1 MGLVG
6 TFKTMDLQE
15 LQSLETI
22 DPSPTA
28 PWDNRGFPDVSI
40 PTNKERALEEAASA
54 RHGGGVLVYTD
65 AKGAALGAAVLIQID
80 GSAETQ
86 LTYQIGIGSASE
98 WHVHCAEMIAI
109 SQEIKLIE
117 ENNFVNLGT
126 RRQQRTE
133 ADYSAQRQPICDH
146 GDGRKQAQ
154 VRAYDGSRSATQGEG
169 TPCSRGQSPPAI
181 DTRP

>member
-6 TFKTMDLQE
+6 TFKTMDHQE
-15 LQSLETI
+15 LESLETI

-28 PWDNRGFPDVSI
+28 LWDNRGFPNVSI
-40 PTNKERALEEAASA
+40 TTNKERALEEAASA

-65 AKGAALGAAVLIQID
+65 ATGAALGAAVLIQRD

-86 LTYQIGIGSASE
+86 LTYQIGFGSASE

-109 SQEIKLIE
+109 SQEIKMIE

-133 ADYSAQRQPICDH
+133 ADYSA
-146 GDGRKQAQ
+146 
-154 VRAYDGSRSATQGEG
+154 
-169 TPCSRGQSPPAI
+169 
-181 DTRP
+181 